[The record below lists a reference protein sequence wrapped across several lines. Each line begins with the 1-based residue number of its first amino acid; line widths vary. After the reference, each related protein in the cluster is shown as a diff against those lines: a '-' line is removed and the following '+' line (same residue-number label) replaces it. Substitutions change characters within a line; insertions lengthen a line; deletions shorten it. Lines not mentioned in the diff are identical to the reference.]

1 MTNKGKS
8 IIISITPPPPIPMKQ
23 VTFTAEEF
31 DLVFNL
37 LQDHLDDVLQ
47 DEFFHTLDHQK
58 AQEAQGLTVDA
69 LRSMK
74 AYMNDSIEAECFEG
88 AAGLT
93 A

>member
-8 IIISITPPPPIPMKQ
+8 IIISITPPLPNPMKQ

>member
-1 MTNKGKS
+1 
-8 IIISITPPPPIPMKQ
+8 MKE
-23 VTFTAEEF
+23 VTFTEEEF

-37 LQDHLDDVLQ
+37 LQDHLEDIMQ
-47 DEFFHTLDHQK
+47 DEFFHIHNHDQAEK
-58 AQEAQGLTVDA
+58 ATQLTVDS

-74 AYMNDSIEAECFEG
+74 AYMNDNLEAECFEG

>member
-1 MTNKGKS
+1 
-8 IIISITPPPPIPMKQ
+8 MKQ
-23 VTFTAEEF
+23 VTFTSEEF

-47 DEFFHTLDHQK
+47 DEFFQVTNHEK

-74 AYMNDSIEAECFEG
+74 AYMNDSLEAECFEG